1 MERERR
7 LELVRTLTRETLQ
20 AISPE
25 KLATYPEDFAR
36 FAMTAGIPQ
45 AGEKAVPL
53 GPREQGLDTTLV
65 AGMFFKVLVAA
76 EHLPASTPERISF
89 VRKEAKNYLVSH
101 LAGQISLSQ
110 FFRLLNL
117 IDENVR
123 QYFQGLGGDWLTA
136 PHLPRAE
143 TFKTA
148 AAPEPVRGE
157 ALGQALGALSL
168 PRTGR
173 GKLTLQSLDQFL
185 QATQGRWFRLLDL
198 EAHFGVNKKT
208 AWGCLNQLLK
218 ADILEHNGE
227 KANRVR
233 YILAKRFRG

>member
-25 KLATYPEDFAR
+25 KLATYPEDFAG
-36 FAMTAGIPQ
+36 FALTAGVPH

-53 GPREQGLDTTLV
+53 GPGEQGLDTTLV

-76 EHLPASTPERISF
+76 ERLPASTPERISF

-123 QYFQGLGGDWLTA
+123 QYFQGLGGNWLAAA
-136 PHLPRAE
+136 PLPQAE
-143 TFKTA
+143 TFET
-148 AAPEPVRGE
+148 APEPVRGE
-157 ALGQALGALSL
+157 ALGQALGALPL

-173 GKLTLQSLDQFL
+173 GKLTLESLDQFL

-198 EAHFGVNKKT
+198 EDRFRVNKKT
-208 AWGCLNQLLK
+208 AWGCLNLLLR
-218 ADILEHNGE
+218 AGILEHNGE

-233 YILAKRFRG
+233 YILAERFRG